1 LPGNVTGKT
10 DSGHTFRHN
19 NVRVAEHDI
28 IAIGGSAGSV
38 EPLSQLVSGLPPD
51 LNAAVFVVVHLSPWS
66 KSQLP
71 EILSRWGP
79 LRACHPVSGE
89 AIEPG
94 NIYVAPPNN
103 HLLVTDSHVELW
115 QGPKENRQRPS
126 INALFRSASVSHGER
141 VIGVVLSG
149 CLDDG
154 SAGLWWIK
162 RFGGLVVVQNPD
174 DAEQPEMPGNALQH
188 VTPDYVLNVDEMPG
202 LLARLVTSDK
212 RPQAR
217 KPGPDSAVNE
227 TKHIIE
233 TTCPDCNG
241 PLSEIHEPGLRQYRC
256 LVGHTYSARSLLES
270 NSEAQERSLWTAVV
284 KLEESAKLVHLVSPQ
299 LPGVVA
305 ATLKRQADR
314 KVQQAAAIRKILEQL
329 EPFQLE

>member
-1 LPGNVTGKT
+1 VAAPG
-10 DSGHTFRHN
+10 
-19 NVRVAEHDI
+19 I

-38 EPLSQLVSGLPPD
+38 EALSQLVSRLPAD

-71 EILSRWGP
+71 EILNRRGP
-79 LRACHPVSGE
+79 LHALHPVSGE
-89 AIEPG
+89 PIEPG

-126 INALFRSASVSHGER
+126 INALFRSASVAYGER
-141 VIGVVLSG
+141 VVGVVLSG

-162 RFGGLVVVQNPD
+162 RFGGLAVVQNPD
-174 DAEQPEMPGNALQH
+174 DAEQPEMPDSALQH
-188 VTPDYVLNVDEMPG
+188 VEPNYVVNVDEMPE
-202 LLARLVTSDK
+202 LLARLVDGGK
-212 RPQAR
+212 PPQPREPAA
-217 KPGPDSAVNE
+217 GNAVNQ

-233 TTCPDCNG
+233 ATCPDCNG
-241 PLSEIHEPGLRQYRC
+241 PLSEIQEPGLRQYRC
-256 LVGHTYSARSLLES
+256 LVGHTYSPRSLLDS
-270 NSEAQERSLWTAVV
+270 ISEAQERSLWTAVV

-299 LPGVVA
+299 LPEVVA
-305 ATLKRQADR
+305 ANLKRQADR
-314 KVQQAAAIRKILEQL
+314 KLQQAAAIRKILEQL
-329 EPFQLE
+329 EPFELE